1 MRLRYCVLVLP
12 LAALTASAR
21 APAPRAQAFADLFN
35 GKDLSGWEG
44 DPSLW
49 SVQNGAIT
57 GRTTAAHPASANT
70 FLVWTGGVVQDFEL
84 RLQFRIVADNARGW
98 ANSGVQYRSRLVDSA
113 NWVVAGYQAD
123 LDLPGNYVGT
133 LYEERGRGILAQ
145 PPAERRPTIRPGPGQ
160 WNDYVIN
167 VEGNRH
173 RFYVN
178 GRLTIDTVDLDETRA
193 ATSGLLALQLHAG
206 PPMTVQFKEIRLKR
220 LAGPRGTLKDFLGPS
235 GPSVA
240 APGPVEWPVY
250 GGGPESIRYSSL
262 TQINRENVKRLK
274 VAWTFDASDGVP
286 SSELEVN
293 PIVVHGVLYAT
304 TVSLNVVA
312 LNAATGELLWRFDP
326 YNGRKVRGGGG
337 RTRGVTYWSDG
348 HDERIFV
355 GVQQF
360 LYALDAKTGR
370 PESTFGTGGRIDLRD
385 NLRPG
390 EKLMVALGTP
400 GIIYKDLLIIGSR
413 TAEGLPTPP
422 GDVRAYDART
432 GALRWTFHTIP
443 RPGEVGYE
451 TWPKDAWTYTGAAN
465 NWTGMSLDARRGL
478 VFVPTGSAAD
488 DYYGANRV
496 GDDLFANSLLAL
508 DAETGKRVWHF
519 QFVRHDVWDRDL
531 PAPPNLVSVHQ
542 GDRAVDAVA
551 QVTKSGHLFLF
562 ERETGKPLFPIQ
574 YRGYPKSDVEGE
586 VTADSQPLPLVP
598 EPFAR
603 QEVTEDMLTDRT
615 PEAHRAVLERFRTL
629 RSAGQFVPASLQGTI
644 VFPGLDG
651 GAEWGGAAVDPET
664 STLYVNA
671 NEMPWTVSLVE
682 RAPSPAAGAVS
693 GKDLYGA
700 QCAGCHGADRQGS
713 PPAVPS
719 LVNVTNRLTTP
730 EIRAVMAEGSGRMP
744 GFARLGGEALS
755 AIQGYVLTGEQT
767 QAQAP
772 TRGASPINQKY
783 RVQYG
788 KFLDPDGYPGIKP
801 PWGTLS
807 AIDLNTGRYLWK
819 IPLGEYR
826 ELAAAGLANT
836 GCENYGG
843 PVVTAGGLVFI
854 GATNYDNK
862 FRAFDKT
869 TGELL
874 WETTLPAAGNATP
887 AVYEVNGRQFVVI
900 ATSSGKSK
908 MQAPARYVAFA
919 LE

>member
-1 MRLRYCVLVLP
+1 MRLRSYVLALP
-12 LAALTASAR
+12 LAALSASAH
-21 APAPRAQAFADLFN
+21 APAPRAPGFADLFN
-35 GKDLSGWEG
+35 GKNLNGWEG
-44 DPSLW
+44 DPAFW
-49 SVQNGAIT
+49 SVQDGAIT
-57 GRTTAAHPASANT
+57 GRTTAVHPAPHNT
-70 FLVWTGGVVQDFEL
+70 FLVWTGGVVENFEL
-84 RLQFRIVADNARGW
+84 RLKFRIVADNVRGW
-98 ANSGVQYRSRLVDSA
+98 ANSGVQYRSRLTDSA

-123 LDLPGNYVGT
+123 LDLPGDYVGT
-133 LYEERGRGILAQ
+133 LYEERGRGILAR
-145 PPAERRPTIRPGPGQ
+145 PPTERRNAIRPGQ
-160 WNDYVIN
+160 WNDYVII
-167 VEGNRH
+167 VEGNHH
-173 RFYVN
+173 RYYVN
-178 GRLTIDTVDLDETRA
+178 GKLTLDATDPDETRA

-206 PPMTVQFKEIRLKR
+206 PPMTAQFKEIRLKR
-220 LAGPRGTLKDFLGPS
+220 LGQR
-235 GPSVA
+235 A
-240 APGPVEWPVY
+240 AVEWPVY

-262 TQINRENVKRLK
+262 TQINRETVKHLT
-274 VAWTFDASDGVP
+274 VAWTFDASDGVA

-293 PIVVHGVLYAT
+293 PIVLRGVLYAT

-326 YNGRKVRGGGG
+326 YNGRRVRGGGG

-348 HDERIFV
+348 QDERIFV

-370 PESTFGTGGRIDLRD
+370 PVPTFGSGGAGRIDMRD
-385 NLRPG
+385 GLRPG
-390 EKLMVALGTP
+390 ERLMISLGTP
-400 GIIYKDLLIIGSR
+400 GIVYKDLLIIGSR
-413 TAEGLPTPP
+413 TAEALPTPP
-422 GDVRAYDART
+422 GDVRAYDVRT

-443 RPGEVGYE
+443 RPGELGYE

-488 DYYGANRV
+488 DYYGANRA
-496 GDDLFANSLLAL
+496 GDNLFANSLIAL
-508 DAETGKRVWHF
+508 NAETGKRVWHF

-531 PAPPNLVSVHQ
+531 PAPPNLVTVRQ
-542 GDRAVDAVA
+542 GGRAIDAVA

-562 ERETGKPLFPIQ
+562 ARETGRPLFPIR
-574 YRGYPKSDVEGE
+574 YRGYAKSDVEGE

-603 QEVTEDMLTDRT
+603 QAVTEDMLTDRT

-629 RSAGQFVPASLQGTI
+629 RSGGQFVPASLQGTI

-664 STLYVNA
+664 SILYVNA
-671 NEMPWTVSLVE
+671 NEMPWTVALVE
-682 RAPSPAAGAVS
+682 RTPAAQAS
-693 GKDLYGA
+693 GGQELYTA

-719 LVNVTNRLTTP
+719 LVNLSDRLTTP
-730 EIRAVMAEGSGRMP
+730 EIRAAMSDGSGRMP
-744 GFARLGGEALS
+744 GFAQLGGEALS
-755 AIQGYVLTGEQT
+755 AIQNYILSSPPD
-767 QAQAP
+767 A
-772 TRGASPINQKY
+772 GARHALPLLQGVRSPIDQKY

-788 KFLDPDGYPGIKP
+788 RFLDPDGYPGIKP

-807 AIDLNTGRYLWK
+807 AIDLATGRYVWK

-826 ELAAAGLANT
+826 ELAAQGLANT

-869 TGELL
+869 TGALL

-887 AVYEVNGRQFVVI
+887 ATYEVNGRQFVVI
-900 ATSSGKSK
+900 ATSSGKSR
-908 MQAPARYVAFA
+908 MQAPARYIAFA
-919 LE
+919 LEETRREE